1 MKTDGLPSATKHSH
15 TSYAQHITKK
25 MRTKLLYIS
34 AATLVALASAN
45 IISSSQASATEN
57 MTEASEDTTYVP
69 AGGMTQVINP
79 PVPRKIEFA
88 GNTIDFDRMD
98 MYERLD
104 REISQ
109 MCYMH
114 SSTMLM
120 LKRANR
126 FFPVIA
132 PILKSNGVSE
142 DLVYLACIESSLNQR
157 AYSPAKA
164 AGIWQ
169 FLASTAKEYGL
180 EVNDYVDERYNIEKA
195 TAAAARYLKSAYNKY
210 GNWESAMASY
220 NGGQRRISTELESQL
235 ADSAFDLYLVEE
247 TSRYPFRVYAA
258 KALME
263 NPSKYGFHLR
273 ADQFYPQLDYTEVNV
288 SSTIDDL
295 AAWAQRHDT
304 TYAMLR
310 EFNPWLRAK
319 SLPVAAGKSYSI
331 KVPKPESLSRS
342 ANPLTKKHLYNPRWA
357 D

>member
-1 MKTDGLPSATKHSH
+1 MKT
-15 TSYAQHITKK
+15 
-25 MRTKLLYIS
+25 KLIYLS
-34 AATLVALASAN
+34 AATLVALAAAN
-45 IISSSQASATEN
+45 IASTRASATEN
-57 MTEASEDTTYVP
+57 LAESESVEQTTNYTP
-69 AGGMTQVINP
+69 ADGMAQVVNP
-79 PVPRKIEFA
+79 PVPKKIEFA
-88 GNTIDFDRMD
+88 GQNIDFDRMD

-104 REISQ
+104 RELSQ

-126 FFPVIA
+126 FFPILA
-132 PILKSNGVSE
+132 PILKRNGVPE

-157 AYSPAKA
+157 AVSPAKA
-164 AGIWQ
+164 AGLWQ

-180 EVNDYVDERYNIEKA
+180 EVTDYVDERYNIEKA
-195 TAAAARYLKSAYNKY
+195 TAAAARFLKNAYNKY
-210 GNWESAMASY
+210 GNWESAIASY
-220 NGGQRRISTELESQL
+220 NGGQRRISTELDSQL

-263 NPSKYGFHLR
+263 NPSKYGFHLS

-295 AAWAQRHDT
+295 AAWAQRHGT

-319 SLPVAAGKSYSI
+319 SLPVAPGKSYSI

-342 ANPLTKKHLYNPRWA
+342 ANPIAKKNLYNPHWA